1 LLKNIGIVFFWIGE
15 DIDIPNCLVQ
25 SIKISMDD
33 NVRIVQ
39 LTNRTSPEVI
49 GVNYVKRFD
58 LSNEIMLAR
67 LEAYSQYDPETEIT
81 FFCDADSIFIREIEL
96 PFSHKKIFLI
106 RRTDDFKISHTY
118 PEFYPEFI
126 NKNANDI
133 MPYLFGM
140 IVTRFNQKN
149 FFKSLL
155 NICLKLPDR
164 FYRWYGDQY
173 SLKLFI
179 DQGFDD
185 YELLNNQNYIK
196 VIKKRLTLN
205 YLQNEFENNSY
216 FITFKGPKSKVF
228 LKDALALL
236 KFFYEKNSLLLS

>member
-1 LLKNIGIVFFWIGE
+1 MLNNISIIFFWIGE
-15 DIDIPNCLVQ
+15 NIDIPNCLVQ
-25 SIKISMDD
+25 SIKISMGD

-39 LTNRTSPEVI
+39 LTDRTSPEVM
-49 GVNYVKRFD
+49 GVNSVKRFD

-81 FFCDADSIFIREIEL
+81 LFCDADSLFIREIEL
-96 PFSHKKIFLI
+96 PSSHKKIFLI
-106 RRTDDFKISHTY
+106 SRTDDFKISHKY

-126 NKNANDI
+126 NKNASDI

-149 FFKSLL
+149 FFKSIL
-155 NICLKLPDR
+155 NICLKLPNR
-164 FYRWYGDQY
+164 FHRWYGDQY

-185 YELLNNQNYIK
+185 YELLNKNYIK
-196 VIKKRLTLN
+196 VIKERLTLN
-205 YLQNEFENNSY
+205 YLQNEFKNNSY

-228 LKDALALL
+228 LKDALAML
-236 KFFYEKNSLLLS
+236 KFFYKKNSLLS